1 MEELK
6 RENARLKKEAANEE
20 SKKKKKKGTIEK
32 AREDQVIDRHLV
44 NDAKKKLI
52 STSCYDSRVMQD
64 NINTSSQNVG
74 QSKGQ
79 SNRGPTDA
87 KWTKPGDFRPDPV
100 GTSKNNYSHLQ
111 GPQWGKPKG
120 NQGPS
125 FTQILWQKSPQDC
138 QTTQKSKLH
147 PDVPP

>member
-20 SKKKKKKGTIEK
+20 SKKKKKKGTIDK
-32 AREDQVIDRHLV
+32 AREDQVIDRHLA

-52 STSCYDSRVMQD
+52 STSCYDSRGMQD
-64 NINTSSQNVG
+64 KFNTSSQNVG

-79 SNRGPTDA
+79 SNGGPTDA
-87 KWTKPGDFRPDPV
+87 KRTKPGDFRPDPV

-120 NQGPS
+120 NQGPQFHS
-125 FTQILWQKSPQDC
+125 NSVTKKSPGLSNNPKIQI
-138 QTTQKSKLH
+138 T
-147 PDVPP
+147 PGRAP